1 MYYIFQRMSYLKQ
14 FYLTCI
20 GTSWAVGWES
30 GTSEFDYDSEGC
42 DDKMII
48 DTSCFLYRISSFL
61 TVLGESLVTIRF
73 DSVSHDLI
81 PKRFLIYIF
90 YYYL

>member
-1 MYYIFQRMSYLKQ
+1 MSYLKQ

-61 TVLGESLVTIRF
+61 TVLGVPRYNVVF
-73 DSVSHDLI
+73 
-81 PKRFLIYIF
+81 PKQSKEWVARKIYQPRTLGRNF
-90 YYYL
+90 W